1 MFARMLEFV
10 PKMEKK
16 AELSKVVKNELLPIL
31 QSSSASSN
39 SEHCSQGALRKTNDR
54 QGEQLLN
61 PYITSPILV
70 KPYTQSRNASRKH
83 SLHKPRKSP
92 LAAGAGG
99 LLQPSYFLEIP
110 PEKKEGVRDWTFDIL
125 LSLKGEACAR

>member
-54 QGEQLLN
+54 QGE
-61 PYITSPILV
+61 
-70 KPYTQSRNASRKH
+70 
-83 SLHKPRKSP
+83 PRKSP
-92 LAAGAGG
+92 LSAGAGG